1 MTTTTTGN
9 NRTPEAPSRSRRRGR
24 TSATAELQP
33 TEHEDQLDESG
44 VRIVGATTESTTS
57 GPNTAGPTDTDDA
70 DDVADAPPP
79 RSAAR
84 RPGGQTSG
92 PNRRA
97 FRLVALVAILGVLGT
112 AIFGVLY
119 ATQSSSSTQNPAVNQ
134 SAQAFLTDFFNFNA
148 KTVDADFT
156 AVTNMATGQF
166 ATQAKQFFNSS
177 IRQALEKALAESRG
191 QTRALYVQSETANAA
206 TLYAVV
212 DQTYVNNKITTPQ
225 ADVVRMVINLANVGG
240 TWKISDVT
248 VLEGATPSSEGSAS
262 GSAGSSVPGQ

>member
-1 MTTTTTGN
+1 MTAASASS
-9 NRTPEAPSRSRRRGR
+9 APTAASAA
-24 TSATAELQP
+24 ATA
-33 TEHEDQLDESG
+33 
-44 VRIVGATTESTTS
+44 A
-57 GPNTAGPTDTDDA
+57 DDA
-70 DDVADAPPP
+70 ADAPPP

-92 PNRRA
+92 PSRRA
-97 FRLVALVAILGVLGT
+97 FRIVALVAALGVLGT
-112 AIFGVLY
+112 LVFGVLY
-119 ATQSSSSTQNPAVNQ
+119 ATQGNSSAQNPAVNE

-191 QTRALYVQSETANAA
+191 QTRALYVQSETGNAA

-248 VLEGATPSSEGSAS
+248 VLEGATPASEGSPS